1 MTGGERQKAGKAGG
15 SAIAVG
21 VVGVFYGVGE
31 LENTKRMSSLFRGKS
46 LSAVFTQNRLF
57 RPECVSAGILMLT
70 YLSTL
75 RSKTGFCLVRPEKC
89 VFCKFPQHQPSPSLR
104 SGEYKEGDFTTSF

>member
-31 LENTKRMSSLFRGKS
+31 LENTKRMSSLFRG
-46 LSAVFTQNRLF
+46 QE
-57 RPECVSAGILMLT
+57 PVSRIYAN
-70 YLSTL
+70 
-75 RSKTGFCLVRPEKC
+75 
-89 VFCKFPQHQPSPSLR
+89 PSFLA
-104 SGEYKEGDFTTSF
+104 